1 MGGTHIYDALDQVFK
16 QKQNPNF
23 PLTVFLLTDG
33 AVGSPDTV
41 INLIGKNSNT
51 ARCHSFGIGSGASR
65 HLVKKAAI
73 AGKGTYQFIQDGET
87 NMNAKVI
94 SSLSRAVKPALTG
107 LQARFTGGD
116 DILLLQGP
124 SSLPSV
130 LHGQPFV
137 MTAILSK
144 EKMKEGSLVI
154 EGVETQNGKRVK
166 FEMKMEEAVVVGEG
180 EELFKLSARLALN

>member
-1 MGGTHIYDALDQVFK
+1 M
-16 QKQNPNF
+16 
-23 PLTVFLLTDG
+23 
-33 AVGSPDTV
+33 
-41 INLIGKNSNT
+41 
-51 ARCHSFGIGSGASR
+51 
-65 HLVKKAAI
+65 
-73 AGKGTYQFIQDGET
+73 
-87 NMNAKVI
+87 
-94 SSLSRAVKPALTG
+94 
-107 LQARFTGGD
+107 
-116 DILLLQGP
+116 LLQGP
-124 SSLPSV
+124 SSLPNV